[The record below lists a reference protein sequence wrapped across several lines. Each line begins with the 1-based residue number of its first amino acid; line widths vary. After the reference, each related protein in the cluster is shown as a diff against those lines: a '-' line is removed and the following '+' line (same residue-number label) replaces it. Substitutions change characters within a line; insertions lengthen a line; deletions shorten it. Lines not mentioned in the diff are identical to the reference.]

1 MKRGFTLIELLV
13 VIAII
18 AILAAILFPVF
29 AQAKAQAKAA
39 SALSNTKQLAL
50 ACIMYEND
58 VDDNFPLGTSWDAPA
73 TNPTGDELCFGG
85 VVLGATCFNSWTWTT
100 APYVK
105 NVGILGDPS
114 GPANQSY
121 FGLPLNVSAAFS
133 PSFGFNYAFLSPINL
148 SSPTI
153 SSVAATAADQPAN
166 TVMIASKW
174 VQADTGA
181 TANVWFVGP
190 IPGGMSQ
197 DAASE
202 SVECG
207 SLQQNCFS
215 DWGRGGGLNNPG
227 VIDIT
232 TETEGAYTAG
242 NAFRVAGNVTV
253 GWVDGHAKRLG
264 YNALAIGTNF
274 NYSAASGAV
283 GGNGNITVTH
293 ASQYLWTLTKDCSD
307 FIYGPCFAP

>member
-39 SALSNTKQLAL
+39 SALSNSKQLDL

-58 VDDNFPLGTSWDAPA
+58 ADDNFPLGTSWDAPA
-73 TNPTGDELCFGG
+73 TQPASDELCFGG
-85 VVLGATCFNSWTWTT
+85 VVLGATCFNSWTWNT

-105 NVGILGDPS
+105 NVGVLGDVS
-114 GPANQSY
+114 GPTNTDY
-121 FGLPLNVSAAFS
+121 FGLPMNVANLFS

-148 SSPTI
+148 GTPTI
-153 SSVAATAADQPAN
+153 SSVAATAADAPAN

-174 VQADTGA
+174 IQADTA
-181 TANVWFVGP
+181 TTNSVWFVGP

-207 SLQQNCFS
+207 SLAQNCFT
-215 DWGRGGGLNNPG
+215 DWGRGGAMNNTG

-242 NAFRVAGNVTV
+242 NAFRVAGQITV
-253 GWVDGHAKRLG
+253 GWVDGHAKRMG
-264 YNALAIGTNF
+264 YGALSVGTNF
-274 NYSAASGAV
+274 NYNAANGSP
-283 GGNGNITVTH
+283 GGNGDITVTH
-293 ASQYLWTLTKDCSD
+293 ASQYLWSLNKNCAD
-307 FIYGPCFAP
+307 FVYGPCVTP